1 MYCTINT
8 LHVDDVDL
16 PYTSPEQRNMENLAR
31 EPRRWGEL
39 LTAESVQTS
48 KTTRK
53 WITNHNATRSFQFTK
68 RKEPARQ
75 LQEQVLMNWP
85 DSGNIR
91 HNILK
96 ITERFEKIREPT
108 KDL

>member
-1 MYCTINT
+1 
-8 LHVDDVDL
+8 
-16 PYTSPEQRNMENLAR
+16 MENLAR
-31 EPRRWGEL
+31 EPCCWGEL
-39 LTAESVQTS
+39 LTAESIQTS

-96 ITERFEKIREPT
+96 ITERFKNLRRIYE
-108 KDL
+108 DL